1 MYIPLFLSLSWANNP
16 SDTSKEVH
24 QYIEDIKGRYQDVEY
39 IEAQFVQK
47 SIQMGME
54 LEQTGQVFLAKPKS
68 IRWEFKTP
76 SEQLILSDGK
86 ELWVYTPAANQAI
99 LSEDMSQSNPIA
111 GLIDNLSEIDTHFS
125 LKIIE
130 TPEEVLQ
137 SIDSKRTRIND
148 ERQEERQEKKEQKEQ
163 KKEIKKE
170 QRNEQKNSKKEQKNN
185 TPTKE
190 TKSKKRKGD
199 VVSFEIT
206 PTDEQI
212 AASVKQLV
220 LTLDS
225 SSYDVKS
232 ILVYDP
238 MDGMVHLVLSDM
250 KIENVKMIDDK
261 AIRREQRQKL
271 FTFTP
276 PEGTNVIKSNSFAP

>member
-24 QYIEDIKGRYQDVEY
+24 QYVEDIKGRYQDVEY

-47 SIQMGME
+47 SVQMGME

-125 LKIIE
+125 LKIIGVE
-130 TPEEVLQ
+130 RNKYSFQFQKDIRNLQ
-137 SIDSKRTRIND
+137 
-148 ERQEERQEKKEQKEQ
+148 E
-163 KKEIKKE
+163 
-170 QRNEQKNSKKEQKNN
+170 NN
-185 TPTKE
+185 
-190 TKSKKRKGD
+190 
-199 VVSFEIT
+199 
-206 PTDEQI
+206 
-212 AASVKQLV
+212 L
-220 LTLDS
+220 
-225 SSYDVKS
+225 
-232 ILVYDP
+232 
-238 MDGMVHLVLSDM
+238 
-250 KIENVKMIDDK
+250 
-261 AIRREQRQKL
+261 
-271 FTFTP
+271 
-276 PEGTNVIKSNSFAP
+276 